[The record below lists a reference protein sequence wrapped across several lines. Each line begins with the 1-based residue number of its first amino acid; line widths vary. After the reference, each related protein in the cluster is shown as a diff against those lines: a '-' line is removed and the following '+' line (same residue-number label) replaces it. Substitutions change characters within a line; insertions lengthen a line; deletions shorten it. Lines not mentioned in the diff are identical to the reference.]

1 MPNTSAKKKRY
12 AYLKIQDFTENFD
25 NSMELSKET
34 DIDSTDIGT
43 EDEEF
48 KLEDLVVQVG
58 DIADILNK
66 YLMEIYQKKH

>member
-1 MPNTSAKKKRY
+1 
-12 AYLKIQDFTENFD
+12 
-25 NSMELSKET
+25 MELSYET
-34 DIDSTDIGT
+34 DIDSTDIRS